1 MNPLKTASNYIKI
14 ALVLFI
20 ISALYGW
27 LMRLSAVVNIPDF
40 NYTRFLQSHSHVTFL
55 GWGFIGVTTL
65 FNYLFLNK
73 DKSFN
78 KKFNSI
84 FGIEITSICLM
95 LISFPLQGYKVFS
108 IVLLSI
114 FLITS
119 YIYIYQF
126 LKFID
131 TKRIS
136 KVISLFIKSSLLFY
150 ILSSVGIWAIG
161 IIVATQGKTDLY
173 YNSIYFYL
181 HFLYNGFFVFAL
193 FGLFFHY
200 LKKQNVDLN
209 LKHLNRFFWIT
220 FSTCIPAYTLS
231 LVGTTSKYI
240 IGFGILTAGIQLI
253 SVWYLVLI
261 ISSIKNKL
269 HKLSSLSTQLLL
281 TSAILAYVLKLTLQ
295 FSAAFPQLSEHILA
309 LKTYFVIGYIHLVTL
324 GFLSPFLLF
333 LLLHFEVISIK
344 SKLNKIGL
352 FLFFTGVFL
361 TEIILFSQG
370 HLIWLFNYSL
380 PNYSKLLFISS
391 SILLAGILSFLTL
404 KLNNKTR

>member
-14 ALVLFI
+14 AVILFLT
-20 ISALYGW
+20 SALYGW
-27 LMRLSAVVNIPDF
+27 LMRLSVIVNIPDF

-73 DKSFN
+73 DKPFN
-78 KKFNSI
+78 KKFKFI
-84 FGIEITSICLM
+84 FGVEIASICLM

-119 YIYIYQF
+119 YVYIYQF
-126 LKFID
+126 FKHID
-131 TKRIS
+131 SKRVS
-136 KVISLFIKSSLLFY
+136 KSVSLFIKSSLLFY

-161 IIVATQGKTDLY
+161 IVVATQGKTDLY

-209 LKHLNRFFWIT
+209 SEYLNRFFWIT
-220 FSTCIPAYTLS
+220 FSTCIPAYILS
-231 LVGTTSKYI
+231 LVGSTSTVI
-240 IGFGILTAGIQLI
+240 IWIGILTAAIQSVSIRYLI
-253 SVWYLVLI
+253 LI

-269 HKLSSLSTQLLL
+269 NGILSLSTQLLL
-281 TSAILAYVLKLTLQ
+281 TSVILAYVLKLVLQ
-295 FSAAFPQLSEHILA
+295 FSSAFPQLSEHILA
-309 LKTYFVIGYIHLVTL
+309 LKTYFIIGYIHLVTL

-333 LLLHFEVISIK
+333 LLIQFEVVSIK
-344 SKLNKIGL
+344 NKLNKIGFFL
-352 FLFFTGVFL
+352 FLIGVFL
-361 TEIILFSQG
+361 TETILFTQG
-370 HLIWLFNYSL
+370 NLIWFYNYSL
-380 PNYSKLLFISS
+380 PNYSELLFISS
-391 SILLAGILSFLTL
+391 TILLVGILSFLTL
-404 KLNNKTR
+404 KFNNKT